1 MAIQFL
7 FYDLNTDFV
16 RFSVINP
23 KFVCH
28 SVGLSLV
35 ASAFL
40 GNSPICVQCTTK
52 AHIYLQNCVIYIF
65 MQFLARR
72 GKEGFE
78 DFRLNMFK
86 NANSEL
92 LDMTAWVR
100 QFAEQSKNHASD
112 AEDIGNA
119 GQIPYLSLT
128 VSYRI
133 FVFFSPFVYFL

>member
-1 MAIQFL
+1 MLNFL
-7 FYDLNTDFV
+7 KIEHFIPQALKNLDKPDV
-16 RFSVINP
+16 S
-23 KFVCH
+23 
-28 SVGLSLV
+28 
-35 ASAFL
+35 
-40 GNSPICVQCTTK
+40 
-52 AHIYLQNCVIYIF
+52 
-65 MQFLARR
+65 
-72 GKEGFE
+72 

-133 FVFFSPFVYFL
+133 FFFFSPFVYFL